1 MNYLKSVGKSTPEFE
16 KEVQDNIMHGFQNI
30 KQIMDS
36 EKVEGNENRIDSV
49 WFAALTTKLLNMAKD
64 IVTPK
69 ESRIMEKTIDDIL
82 NATAA
87 LQKPNGSFEDNTED
101 FVYFGKKTEKSKGEY
116 SNYQI

>member
-69 ESRIMEKTIDDIL
+69 ESRIMDKTIDDIL

-101 FVYFGKKTEKSKGEY
+101 FVYFGKETEKSKG
-116 SNYQI
+116 II